1 MIDIRKIKEPA
12 NALSHMIGAVLSVL
26 GLILLVYKG
35 ATRGSARHV
44 VAFAVYGG
52 SLVLL
57 YSASTIYHSLRVSE
71 RWTRILR
78 KIDHSMIYVLIAGS
92 YTPLCLI
99 ALQGAWRWGLIASI
113 WVLTTLGIVL
123 KVLWLDAPR
132 WLSTLLYLIMGWLAV
147 VAFGPLARSITWTGV
162 IWLLV
167 GGILYSVGAVI
178 YGTKWP
184 KISSKVF
191 GFHEIFHLFVLGG
204 SAVHFWVMARFV
216 LPLM

>member
-1 MIDIRKIKEPA
+1 
-12 NALSHMIGAVLSVL
+12 
-26 GLILLVYKG
+26 
-35 ATRGSARHV
+35 
-44 VAFAVYGG
+44 
-52 SLVLL
+52 LVLL

-99 ALQGAWRWGLIASI
+99 ALQGAWRWGLIAGI

>member
-1 MIDIRKIKEPA
+1 MIRRIKEPA

-26 GLILLVYKG
+26 GLILLVYRG
-35 ATRGSARHV
+35 ATQGSTRHV
-44 VAFAVYGG
+44 VAFAIYGG
-52 SLVLL
+52 SLILL
-57 YSASTIYHSLRVSE
+57 YSASAIYHSLRVTG

-78 KIDHSMIYVLIAGS
+78 KIDHSMIYVLIAG
-92 YTPLCLI
+92 I
-99 ALQGAWRWGLIASI
+99 WG
-113 WVLTTLGIVL
+113 LTTLGIIL

-147 VAFGPLARSITWTGV
+147 VALGPLARSITWTGV

-167 GGILYSVGAVI
+167 GGIFYTVGAVI

-184 KISSKVF
+184 KISSRVF

-204 SAVHFWVMARFV
+204 SVVHFWVMARFV
-216 LPLM
+216 LPLA

>member
-1 MIDIRKIKEPA
+1 
-12 NALSHMIGAVLSVL
+12 MIGAVLSVL

-92 YTPLCLI
+92 YTP
-99 ALQGAWRWGLIASI
+99 
-113 WVLTTLGIVL
+113 
-123 KVLWLDAPR
+123 
-132 WLSTLLYLIMGWLAV
+132 
-147 VAFGPLARSITWTGV
+147 
-162 IWLLV
+162 
-167 GGILYSVGAVI
+167 
-178 YGTKWP
+178 
-184 KISSKVF
+184 
-191 GFHEIFHLFVLGG
+191 
-204 SAVHFWVMARFV
+204 
-216 LPLM
+216 

>member
-1 MIDIRKIKEPA
+1 
-12 NALSHMIGAVLSVL
+12 MIGAVLSVL